1 MSALQQILSKKTD
14 KELLFYINNIDKHTD
29 EAVKLALAELQHRNV
44 ELPEMVTNNIT
55 GKLNVRTIQTLQGK
69 EEVWTE
75 DMEEYLEAPECYTKT
90 AVYAFSIMFSVLLG
104 AFMLAVN
111 CKATGR
117 RMWPVILFGVL
128 YTVSIPFVLEFMKLD
143 GIGFGY
149 IANSL
154 VTLVMYEIFWNSEV
168 ERDFK
173 FRVKPI
179 LIPLIIGIIIA
190 IFIFIRIVI
199 LKNK

>member
-1 MSALQQILSKKTD
+1 MSALKQILSKKTD
-14 KELLFYINNIDKHTD
+14 KELLFYINNIDKHTE
-29 EAVKLALAELQHRNV
+29 EAVQLALAELKQRNV
-44 ELPEMVTNNIT
+44 ELPETVTSDIA

-75 DMEEYLEAPECYTKT
+75 NIDEYFGAPECYTKT
-90 AVYAFSIMFSVLLG
+90 AVYTFSILFSVLLG
-104 AFMLAVN
+104 AYMLAVN

-117 RMWPVILFGVL
+117 RMWPVALFGVF
-128 YTVSIPFVLEFMKLD
+128 YTVSLPFVLSFMKLD

-149 IANSL
+149 IANSV
-154 VTLVMYEIFWNSEV
+154 VTLVMYELFWNSEL

-173 FRVKPI
+173 CRAKPI

-190 IFIFIRIVI
+190 ICIFIRIVI